1 MQIVWIIIAVLLFPF
16 KLLADSLKDSASITY
31 DYYSDNV
38 GVNVY
43 SPMVAL
49 TKKLGEK
56 FALALSYRID
66 AITAA
71 SMRQANGKYKDGVI
85 LDSITSASGR
95 NGFDDFREAVTLSAS
110 YENDETTLSLG
121 GYTSTEIDYTVYSGF
136 ASLAQRFNDA
146 NTVFTLGGSYSAE
159 QWNPTIRRALS
170 TTKKGVTSLN
180 ASLMQLID
188 PHRYLQV
195 RVNYIH
201 QAGALASPYHYVV
214 NDSIARFDAYP
225 DLRDSVA
232 AAAQFVTTLGE
243 SASMHLIYRYYQD
256 SWQIVS
262 HAPEAKLFYDIADNF
277 TVGVRARYYMQNGAY
292 FSKPIDEYSNED
304 DYFVS
309 DYRYTPFNAM
319 NYGVSMR
326 WVPELFSESIALS
339 LAVNRYESDENAYI
353 KSWYNQDKI
362 EAYFM
367 SFGLDYTF

>member
-110 YENDETTLSLG
+110 YENDETTLSIG

-159 QWNPTIRRALS
+159 QWSPTIRRALS

-188 PHRYLQV
+188 SHRYLQV

-262 HAPEAKLFYDIADNF
+262 HTPEAKLFYDIADNF
-277 TVGVRARYYMQNGAY
+277 TVGARARYYMQNGAY
-292 FSKPIDEYSNED
+292 FSKPIEEYSNED

-339 LAVNRYESDENAYI
+339 LAVNRYESDENDYI